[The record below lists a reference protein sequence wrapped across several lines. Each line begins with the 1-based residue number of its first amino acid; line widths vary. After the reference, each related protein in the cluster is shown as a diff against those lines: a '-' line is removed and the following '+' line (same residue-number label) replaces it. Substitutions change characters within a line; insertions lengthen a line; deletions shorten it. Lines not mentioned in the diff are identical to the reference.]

1 MTPSVLGLIMS
12 RKTRAVVPLREVSN
26 MIRFR
31 RLRCSF
37 CRKNNSEVS
46 KLVAGPRVYICDE
59 CVAIASRIMNDS
71 HDDSPPATVEPRLW
85 RKLAARIRQLF
96 DGGEARLLSSF

>member
-1 MTPSVLGLIMS
+1 
-12 RKTRAVVPLREVSN
+12 

-71 HDDSPPATVEPRLW
+71 HDDSPPATFEPTVW
-85 RKLAARIRQLF
+85 RKLAARAQQLF
-96 DGGEARLLSSF
+96 DGGEARRVSSF

>member
-1 MTPSVLGLIMS
+1 
-12 RKTRAVVPLREVSN
+12 

-37 CRKNNSEVS
+37 CRKHDSEVS

-71 HDDSPPATVEPRLW
+71 HDDSPPVTFEPSVW
-85 RKLAARIRQLF
+85 RKLAARVRQLF
-96 DGGEARLLSSF
+96 DGGEARRVSSF